1 MIHNNRLFNQPQPLL
16 ITRERTSLDSEN
28 GDISTQ
34 LVNEAPEEL
43 TIEEK
48 EAKIE
53 NIIKQFVSGNMT
65 RFEAE
70 QELDE
75 LGINCASSDN
85 ANDRVLNFEFNNKKY
100 QITCSRVAA
109 NDGKGG
115 NVVETI
121 TPEEV
126 NAVVQKYGDDAKKY
140 FKAVATVDGKPTAYA
155 LDFTNWPEGVN
166 KTLAALQTELA
177 KPKESAEEKAV
188 REFIENYTNSDTDI
202 SGDNFEI
209 LKNLLSAAGI
219 SYKEEQQTVFGKVLR
234 GLEFEFGGVT
244 HTFYTNEAATNAPAD
259 DFTSTS
265 PAKFKESQL
274 AGLDDNAIM
283 RYFTRR
289 EDGTYV
295 MNEANITADF
305 PEAKYGKI
313 DTPEKLKKA
322 IADSVK
328 ADTTGSIAGAGG
340 AGATGGTNGAGS
352 TNDSGSV
359 APKDE
364 VTGGGNNDTT
374 PAVNNSATGT
384 FKSYTETRYYIFSNE
399 ARDAVKAAGIT
410 DFSKGFAYENIAD
423 TVAKAHEKDFASI
436 TKEQL
441 IEEFKTEYNKRIG
454 GNNGTGEVNGTGT
467 GNAGGAG
474 GAGGVGG
481 TDVTDSVA
489 QPTEAQKGQA
499 KSTVMNEVMKAYTTG
514 NGDYGITT
522 KHSDAQCLRKFSSKV
537 ANAIDEFAKSYTGSA
552 DGYLKALQDHIKT
565 VVPALIQEVEDE
577 IKAGEAGNTPATQY
591 TKEDLQKTYHLTDSD
606 IGNFF
611 KKNGDKYEI
620 NTTATKSCFGKEI
633 NNVQNLLNAMQKE
646 PIAIGYIY
654 GAYSMGSDK
663 YLQYFTVTG
672 EGNDRKFTMNM
683 TKIKQDF
690 PDKNITTIGQL
701 KAAVDAKGSTT
712 GGTSGTNGTD
722 GTRGNGETAPAD
734 NKNTETL
741 KTAYKNVNKT
751 ISNVANWLGILLA
764 DTTDKINGKF
774 DYDSS
779 GNIDLKDSN
788 TKTIFNNIVDKIV
801 SVIGNDNREEFLE
814 TIGGK
819 DGLKKLVQSAWI
831 MAYSSYASDKTD
843 IKTKDFV
850 NKVMENLQKIM
861 QNLQQNPDNLEYL
874 TDDCYKDSDL
884 ANTSTTKLNTKEF
897 MKYDNDGLY
906 HLDDDTSDKNFQE
919 AMDAMLEK
927 LYNKYPNI
935 SKAKIRELFV
945 KAQGEALTSAKNG
958 TDIPAGC
965 NINRTTAYKNVV
977 LKAEMSV
984 KDIVQLVA
992 YKFDKLFKA
1001 ECLNS
1006 TLPAREVEAKPT
1018 AAKSNQTTEQN
1029 SAISEGANGIASAVK
1044 YVKDTVVNACKGA
1057 ITKQDKNN
1065 IHTEFGMDSSGNIV
1079 FQEKDT
1085 KAVFDTIFS
1094 SLKSSIGAFA
1104 NDALTKLGG
1113 ESALKK
1119 LVQAAWIAAY
1129 NDFDSSQSNNV
1140 TNFVNKVMSNLETMI
1155 NKLKTNPELFEVYT
1169 KCSSYADTSVTKGV
1183 KHYNTNTTYGN
1194 DETINY
1200 GGNITTFTDGTVHL
1214 SVTTDDNDY
1223 QTTMSG
1229 LLKNLITKYSS
1240 VNSDTVTK
1248 VFRDAQKK
1256 ALEALQGNKFDCPY
1270 GTGNNSGRV
1279 EDWRKDWGGRD
1290 NRKKDKSNIHM
1301 DQLVQMTLYYFD
1313 KLILK
1318 EMMK

>member
-1 MIHNNRLFNQPQPLL
+1 MIHNNRFFEQAKFSGFTPTPMSFEEEEAEKTGDTTTQPVTDGPK
-16 ITRERTSLDSEN
+16 
-28 GDISTQ
+28 
-34 LVNEAPEEL
+34 VL
-43 TIEEK
+43 TTEEK
-48 EAKIE
+48 EEKIA

-75 LGINCASSDN
+75 LGINCASNDN

-115 NVVETI
+115 NVVEAI

-126 NAVVQKYGDDAKKY
+126 DAIVQKYGEDAKKY

-188 REFIENYTNSDTDI
+188 REFIENYTNSETDI

-295 MNEANITADF
+295 MNDAKITADF
-305 PEAKYGKI
+305 PVAKYGKI

-328 ADTTGSIAGAGG
+328 ADTTGSTAGAGG

-359 APKDE
+359 ALKDE

-384 FKSYTETRYYIFSNE
+384 FKSYTETRNYIFSNE

-410 DFSKGFAYENIAD
+410 DFSKGFAYEDIAD

-454 GNNGTGEVNGTGT
+454 GNNGTGEVSGTGT
-467 GNAGGAG
+467 GNAGSTGGTNGAG
-474 GAGGVGG
+474 STNDSG
-481 TDVTDSVA
+481 SVA
-489 QPTEAQKGQA
+489 PKD
-499 KSTVMNEVMKAYTTG
+499 EVTGGGNNDTTSAVNNSATG
-514 NGDYGITT
+514 T
-522 KHSDAQCLRKFSSKV
+522 F
-537 ANAIDEFAKSYTGSA
+537 KSYTETRNYIFSNEARDAVKAAGITDFSKGFAYEDIADTVAKAHEKDFASITKEQLIEEFKTEYNKRIGGNNGTGEVSGTGTGNAGSA
-552 DGYLKALQDHIKT
+552 D
-565 VVPALIQEVEDE
+565 E
-577 IKAGEAGNTPATQY
+577 
-591 TKEDLQKTYHLTDSD
+591 
-606 IGNFF
+606 
-611 KKNGDKYEI
+611 
-620 NTTATKSCFGKEI
+620 
-633 NNVQNLLNAMQKE
+633 
-646 PIAIGYIY
+646 
-654 GAYSMGSDK
+654 
-663 YLQYFTVTG
+663 
-672 EGNDRKFTMNM
+672 
-683 TKIKQDF
+683 
-690 PDKNITTIGQL
+690 
-701 KAAVDAKGSTT
+701 
-712 GGTSGTNGTD
+712 
-722 GTRGNGETAPAD
+722 TRGNGETAPAD

-965 NINRTTAYKNVV
+965 NIYRVTGISVV
-977 LKAEMSV
+977 LTAAMSV

-1006 TLPAREVEAKPT
+1006 TFPAREVEAKPT

-1029 SAISEGANGIASAVK
+1029 SAIS
-1044 YVKDTVVNACKGA
+1044 
-1057 ITKQDKNN
+1057 
-1065 IHTEFGMDSSGNIV
+1065 
-1079 FQEKDT
+1079 
-1085 KAVFDTIFS
+1085 
-1094 SLKSSIGAFA
+1094 
-1104 NDALTKLGG
+1104 
-1113 ESALKK
+1113 
-1119 LVQAAWIAAY
+1119 
-1129 NDFDSSQSNNV
+1129 
-1140 TNFVNKVMSNLETMI
+1140 
-1155 NKLKTNPELFEVYT
+1155 
-1169 KCSSYADTSVTKGV
+1169 
-1183 KHYNTNTTYGN
+1183 
-1194 DETINY
+1194 
-1200 GGNITTFTDGTVHL
+1200 
-1214 SVTTDDNDY
+1214 
-1223 QTTMSG
+1223 
-1229 LLKNLITKYSS
+1229 
-1240 VNSDTVTK
+1240 
-1248 VFRDAQKK
+1248 
-1256 ALEALQGNKFDCPY
+1256 
-1270 GTGNNSGRV
+1270 
-1279 EDWRKDWGGRD
+1279 
-1290 NRKKDKSNIHM
+1290 
-1301 DQLVQMTLYYFD
+1301 
-1313 KLILK
+1313 
-1318 EMMK
+1318 

>member
-1 MIHNNRLFNQPQPLL
+1 MIHNNRLFNQPQFLQKEDFTQPRVHL
-16 ITRERTSLDSEN
+16 EDEN
-28 GDISTQ
+28 GGISIQ
-34 LVNEAPEEL
+34 FVNDAPKEL
-43 TIEEK
+43 TNEEK

-126 NAVVQKYGDDAKKY
+126 DAIVQKYGDDAKKY
-140 FKAVATVDGKPTAYA
+140 FKAIATVDGKPTAYA

-188 REFIENYTNSDTDI
+188 REFIENYTNSETDI
-202 SGDNFEI
+202 SGDNFEN

-219 SYKEEQQTVFGKVLR
+219 GYKEEQHTVFGKVLR

-244 HTFYTNEAATNAPAD
+244 HTFYTNEAAANAPAD

-265 PAKFKESQL
+265 PSKFKESQL

-289 EDGTYV
+289 EDGTYI

-313 DTPEKLKKA
+313 DTPEKLKNA
-322 IADSVK
+322 IADAAK
-328 ADTTGSIAGAGG
+328 ADTTGSAAGAGG

-384 FKSYTETRYYIFSNE
+384 FKSYTETRNYIFSNE

-441 IEEFKTEYNKRIG
+441 IEEFKTEYNKRIS
-454 GNNGTGEVNGTGT
+454 GNNGTGEVSGTGT
-467 GNAGGAG
+467 GNAG
-474 GAGGVGG
+474 
-481 TDVTDSVA
+481 
-489 QPTEAQKGQA
+489 
-499 KSTVMNEVMKAYTTG
+499 
-514 NGDYGITT
+514 
-522 KHSDAQCLRKFSSKV
+522 
-537 ANAIDEFAKSYTGSA
+537 SA
-552 DGYLKALQDHIKT
+552 D
-565 VVPALIQEVEDE
+565 E
-577 IKAGEAGNTPATQY
+577 
-591 TKEDLQKTYHLTDSD
+591 
-606 IGNFF
+606 
-611 KKNGDKYEI
+611 
-620 NTTATKSCFGKEI
+620 
-633 NNVQNLLNAMQKE
+633 
-646 PIAIGYIY
+646 
-654 GAYSMGSDK
+654 
-663 YLQYFTVTG
+663 
-672 EGNDRKFTMNM
+672 
-683 TKIKQDF
+683 
-690 PDKNITTIGQL
+690 
-701 KAAVDAKGSTT
+701 
-712 GGTSGTNGTD
+712 
-722 GTRGNGETAPAD
+722 TRGNGETTPAD
-734 NKNTETL
+734 KNPVDKAETL

-919 AMDAMLEK
+919 AMNTMLEK

-1057 ITKQDKNN
+1057 ITQKDKNN
-1065 IHTEFGMDSSGNIV
+1065 IHTEFGMDSNGNIV
-1079 FQEKDT
+1079 FQEDDT

-1169 KCSSYADTSVTKGV
+1169 KRSSYADTSVLKDV

>member
-1 MIHNNRLFNQPQPLL
+1 MIHNNRLFDQPQFLQKEDFTQPRVHL
-16 ITRERTSLDSEN
+16 EDEN
-28 GDISTQ
+28 GGISIQ
-34 LVNEAPEEL
+34 FVNDAPKEL
-43 TIEEK
+43 TNEEK

-85 ANDRVLNFEFNNKKY
+85 TNDRVLNFEFNNKKY

-126 NAVVQKYGDDAKKY
+126 DAIVQKYGDDAKKY

-188 REFIENYTNSDTDI
+188 REFIENYTNSETDI
-202 SGDNFEI
+202 SGDNFEN

-219 SYKEEQQTVFGKVLR
+219 GYKEEQHTVFGKVLR

-244 HTFYTNEAATNAPAD
+244 HTFYTNEAAANAPAD
-259 DFTSTS
+259 DFTSIS
-265 PAKFKESQL
+265 PSKFKESQL

-283 RYFTRR
+283 RYFTRQ
-289 EDGTYV
+289 EDGTYI

-313 DTPEKLKKA
+313 DTLEKLKKA
-322 IADSVK
+322 VTDAAD
-328 ADTTGSIAGAGG
+328 D
-340 AGATGGTNGAGS
+340 TNG
-352 TNDSGSV
+352 TGSV

-364 VTGGGNNDTT
+364 ETGEGNDKGGTIDRTEYNQDLLDPDFTIKGQDDNKGTD
-374 PAVNNSATGT
+374 PAVNNPAIGA
-384 FKSYTETRYYIFSNE
+384 FKSYTAIRSYIFSNE
-399 ARDAVKAAGIT
+399 ARNAVKSAGIT

-423 TVAKAHEKDFASI
+423 TVAKAHENDFASV

-441 IEEFKTEYNKRIG
+441 IEEFKAEYNKRI
-454 GNNGTGEVNGTGT
+454 NSTNDNKPV
-467 GNAGGAG
+467 
-474 GAGGVGG
+474 
-481 TDVTDSVA
+481 SV
-489 QPTEAQKGQA
+489 
-499 KSTVMNEVMKAYTTG
+499 
-514 NGDYGITT
+514 
-522 KHSDAQCLRKFSSKV
+522 
-537 ANAIDEFAKSYTGSA
+537 
-552 DGYLKALQDHIKT
+552 
-565 VVPALIQEVEDE
+565 
-577 IKAGEAGNTPATQY
+577 TQY
-591 TKEDLQKTYHLTDSD
+591 TKEDLKNTYKLTDFD
-606 IGNFF
+606 ISHFF
-611 KKNGDKYEI
+611 KQNGDKYEVDSSK
-620 NTTATKSCFGKEI
+620 TKSCFGKEI
-633 NNVQNLLNAMQKE
+633 NNVQDLLNAMQNE
-646 PIAIGYIY
+646 PVAIGYIY

-672 EGNDRKFTMNM
+672 EGNNRKYTMNM

-701 KAAVDAKGSTT
+701 RDAVDAKGTASAGNNPAP
-712 GGTSGTNGTD
+712 GGVNGTGTGNTD
-722 GTRGNGETAPAD
+722 GVDETRGNGETTPAD
-734 NKNTETL
+734 KNPVDKAETL

-751 ISNVANWLGILLA
+751 ISSVANWLGTQLA
-764 DTTDKINGKF
+764 KVSDKISGKF

-788 TKTIFNNIVDKIV
+788 TKTIFNNIVDKLV
-801 SVIGNDNREEFLE
+801 SEIGNADREEFLE

-831 MAYSSYASDKTD
+831 MTYSSYAADKTD
-843 IKTKDFV
+843 IKTEDFV

-861 QNLQQNPDNLEYL
+861 QNLQQNPNNLEYL

-897 MKYDNDGLY
+897 IKYDNDGLY

-919 AMDAMLEK
+919 AMNTMLEK

-1057 ITKQDKNN
+1057 ITKKDKNN
-1065 IHTEFGMDSSGNIV
+1065 IHTEFGMDSNGNIV
-1079 FQEKDT
+1079 FQEDDT

-1169 KCSSYADTSVTKGV
+1169 KRSSYADTSVLKDI

>member
-28 GDISTQ
+28 GGISTQ
-34 LVNEAPEEL
+34 LVNDAPKEL
-43 TIEEK
+43 TNEEK

-115 NVVETI
+115 NVVEAI

-274 AGLDDNAIM
+274 AGFDDNAIM
-283 RYFTRR
+283 RYFTRQ
-289 EDGTYV
+289 EDGTYI

-328 ADTTGSIAGAGG
+328 ADTTGSTAGAGG

-384 FKSYTETRYYIFSNE
+384 FKSYTETRNYIFSNE

-489 QPTEAQKGQA
+489 QPPEAQKGQA

-522 KHSDAQCLRKFSSKV
+522 KHSDAQRLGKFLSKV
-537 ANAIDEFAKSYTGSA
+537 ANAIDEFVKSYTGST

-633 NNVQNLLNAMQKE
+633 NNVQDLLNAMQKE

-672 EGNDRKFTMNM
+672 EGNDKKFTMNM

-722 GTRGNGETAPAD
+722 GTRGTGGTNGTSGANGTSSTTPEETTVDAKTQTKNNAKAALDALTKNDTTAIRSNRISSTINSLEQEYASNNKQSTKVNTGYSINSNGDINFTNSYVKTMYDDLLAHIKEVVGTDSFD
-734 NKNTETL
+734 NNTLVDLYQTAWQMTYNPYPSSRENDISDFLTKVYNNFKAILTRLQNKPEYLDIFTGKTATSGTRAVNAGNQTTGGGYVNCDKMAQTYTDGSIHVSDDQSDANLQKAVKTLTEKLQKAYPDIPEATL
-741 KTAYKNVNKT
+741 KRLINNAVQRAVGNIGNQRKTEIPKNFSISGTQTYANTITNLAAYYFEQSLYNVALTDNTLTSGNTKPEEKT
-751 ISNVANWLGILLA
+751 ITVDDATKTKFKNAATSINNMLTDIFDSSYIKGLLGVNGCDGTYWLEM
-764 DTTDKINGKF
+764 DVN
-774 DYDSS
+774 SS
-779 GNIDLKDSN
+779 GNFRFSDSKTETAYN
-788 TKTIFNNIVDKIV
+788 KLFEAMKAKSGFRNSGLTESEFKQIYNAAWLDSYNGYDNNQKYNLNDVLNKVVSNMRKIMNKLSSNPEYMNLIKGGSSMTKITSSTTNLVYKYTNVDRDYGD
-801 SVIGNDNREEFLE
+801 GNVHLSGDNSDRNYQKYIEEFKTKLKGSYVPPLSE
-814 TIGGK
+814 SQFNSWFLQAQKDAIKACAEDSRDITKDLQVKRGTRYK
-819 DGLKKLVQSAWI
+819 DGSAI
-831 MAYSSYASDKTD
+831 E
-843 IKTKDFV
+843 V
-850 NKVMENLQKIM
+850 NKLMELI
-861 QNLQQNPDNLEYL
+861 
-874 TDDCYKDSDL
+874 
-884 ANTSTTKLNTKEF
+884 
-897 MKYDNDGLY
+897 
-906 HLDDDTSDKNFQE
+906 
-919 AMDAMLEK
+919 
-927 LYNKYPNI
+927 
-935 SKAKIRELFV
+935 
-945 KAQGEALTSAKNG
+945 
-958 TDIPAGC
+958 
-965 NINRTTAYKNVV
+965 
-977 LKAEMSV
+977 
-984 KDIVQLVA
+984 A
-992 YKFDKLFKA
+992 YKFDKIMYKNIFG
-1001 ECLNS
+1001 
-1006 TLPAREVEAKPT
+1006 
-1018 AAKSNQTTEQN
+1018 AA
-1029 SAISEGANGIASAVK
+1029 
-1044 YVKDTVVNACKGA
+1044 
-1057 ITKQDKNN
+1057 
-1065 IHTEFGMDSSGNIV
+1065 
-1079 FQEKDT
+1079 
-1085 KAVFDTIFS
+1085 
-1094 SLKSSIGAFA
+1094 
-1104 NDALTKLGG
+1104 
-1113 ESALKK
+1113 
-1119 LVQAAWIAAY
+1119 
-1129 NDFDSSQSNNV
+1129 
-1140 TNFVNKVMSNLETMI
+1140 
-1155 NKLKTNPELFEVYT
+1155 
-1169 KCSSYADTSVTKGV
+1169 
-1183 KHYNTNTTYGN
+1183 
-1194 DETINY
+1194 
-1200 GGNITTFTDGTVHL
+1200 
-1214 SVTTDDNDY
+1214 
-1223 QTTMSG
+1223 
-1229 LLKNLITKYSS
+1229 
-1240 VNSDTVTK
+1240 
-1248 VFRDAQKK
+1248 
-1256 ALEALQGNKFDCPY
+1256 
-1270 GTGNNSGRV
+1270 
-1279 EDWRKDWGGRD
+1279 
-1290 NRKKDKSNIHM
+1290 
-1301 DQLVQMTLYYFD
+1301 
-1313 KLILK
+1313 
-1318 EMMK
+1318 